1 VQLVGCAH
9 VGRKKRVEVRRSIRR
24 NTDGVIAEN
33 QRETRHAGDLR
44 VALFPSKDSR
54 VRPPGPR
61 AWESRH
67 PLLQPI
73 TRLSGPRLEAG

>member
-1 VQLVGCAH
+1 VQLVGSESARCATRARLSH
-9 VGRKKRVEVRRSIRR
+9 SIRR
-24 NTDGVIAEN
+24 ITDGVIAEN
-33 QRETRHAGDLR
+33 QGKARWAGELR